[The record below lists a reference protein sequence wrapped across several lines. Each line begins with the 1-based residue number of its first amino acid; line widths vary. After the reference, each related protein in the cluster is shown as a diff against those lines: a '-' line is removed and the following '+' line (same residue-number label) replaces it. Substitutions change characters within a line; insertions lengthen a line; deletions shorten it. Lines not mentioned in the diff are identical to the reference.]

1 MTSPPLPLA
10 PRPHPGEAV
19 SSWVRRVGARY
30 DILGDDLVEHVLDRP
45 GRAVGIT
52 SALDYRSAPDV
63 EAALANA
70 TRIAPAKISNLR
82 IAGDDG
88 SNSCWHR
95 WALAWCPTCI
105 RADLADH
112 GELYERAIWRLGFCV
127 VCPEHNVP
135 LEDSCCRCPFEDR
148 CHFCCSGGLLRMACN
163 TCQRPEGAE
172 PRRTRGWWEHESAG
186 AFGTCITPSL
196 NRLIGTLQSDLQV
209 ALRGKRPGR
218 SWGLLRS
225 ANGLVTAVLDVT
237 VCLVLATGVRCEP
250 RIVFPAWRPGEAFA
264 PLREPITP
272 AALSVGAA
280 YGVLAIAAAV
290 LRSLDHRAERHHWCP
305 DGVKAALDMS
315 SFVAWLPAETGRWLR
330 SRSAAWDQRADDADR
345 AVIAAA
351 KVGG

>member
-1 MTSPPLPLA
+1 
-10 PRPHPGEAV
+10 V

-127 VCPEHNVP
+127 VCPEHGPV
-135 LEDSCCRCPFEDR
+135 
-148 CHFCCSGGLLRMACN
+148 
-163 TCQRPEGAE
+163 
-172 PRRTRGWWEHESAG
+172 
-186 AFGTCITPSL
+186 
-196 NRLIGTLQSDLQV
+196 
-209 ALRGKRPGR
+209 
-218 SWGLLRS
+218 
-225 ANGLVTAVLDVT
+225 
-237 VCLVLATGVRCEP
+237 
-250 RIVFPAWRPGEAFA
+250 
-264 PLREPITP
+264 
-272 AALSVGAA
+272 
-280 YGVLAIAAAV
+280 
-290 LRSLDHRAERHHWCP
+290 
-305 DGVKAALDMS
+305 
-315 SFVAWLPAETGRWLR
+315 
-330 SRSAAWDQRADDADR
+330 SRSAPEWPLFRTKSER
-345 AVIAAA
+345 VGVI
-351 KVGG
+351 VSHRRLHGLRYG